1 MAVEQR
7 RAVVDAVAAEAIV
20 GAAEVV
26 GAAAGR
32 GAAAAAGL
40 ADLEVDALLL
50 AVGDTAGVLGVGA
63 VGVQVAAAGGDGG
76 KLVHGLVPVLEGLV
90 EDGTVG

>member
-1 MAVEQR
+1 M
-7 RAVVDAVAAEAIV
+7 VDAVAAEAVV

-63 VGVQVAAAGGDGG
+63 VGVQGAAAGVAAG
-76 KLVHGLVPVLEGLV
+76 KLVDGMAPVLEGLV
-90 EDGTVG
+90 EDGTVD

>member
-1 MAVEQR
+1 M
-7 RAVVDAVAAEAIV
+7 VDAVAAEAVV

-32 GAAAAAGL
+32 GTAAAAGL

-50 AVGDTAGVLGVGA
+50 AVGDAAGVLGVGA
-63 VGVQVAAAGGDGG
+63 VGVQGAAAGGGELVDGMAS
-76 KLVHGLVPVLEGLV
+76 VLEGLV
-90 EDGTVG
+90 EDGTVC